1 MDNNDIHPE
10 ANPRRWAILGVLC
23 LSLLLIVVDNTI
35 VNVALPTF
43 VRDLHATTSQ
53 LQWIVD
59 AYTLFFACLLLTAGA
74 LGDRRGRKGMLTLGL
89 IVFGVASLAAALG
102 SSTGQLIAARAVMG
116 VGAAMIMPATLSILT
131 NVFTNPKERAAA
143 IGIWS
148 AVSGLAI
155 ALGPVAGG
163 FLLAHFWWGSIFLV
177 NVPIIAIAIIVGG
190 VMIPTSKDGSTA
202 KLDLKGAALSIIG
215 LGALVWAVIEAPSKG
230 WTSTPIVAAFAVGAL
245 VLVGFALLES
255 RLTDPMLNVRFFKN
269 MRFTAASLS
278 ITLLFFALTGFIFGV
293 AQYLQ
298 GVLGYS
304 ALGAGVRTLPFA
316 AAVMVFAP
324 LSPKLVD
331 RVGTKALVAGGLG
344 TFAIGLLIA
353 SSMKVDSS
361 YTLAM
366 VAMLVMGSGMGL
378 AMAPATESV
387 MGSLPREAAGV
398 GSAVND
404 TTRELGST
412 LGVAVGGSA
421 IASVYAGRIGD
432 ALAGQPI
439 PPAAL
444 KVAKDSLGGALA
456 VAQQAGERGPAL
468 TALARKAFTDGLRVD
483 TLITAGVAVLGMIVA
498 AAFLPSRADA
508 AVVEVDEL
516 EQELVSARF

>member
-1 MDNNDIHPE
+1 MDNIDIQPE

-43 VRDLHATTSQ
+43 VRELHATTSQ

-89 IVFGVASLAAALG
+89 IVFGAASLAAALG
-102 SSTGQLIAARAVMG
+102 SSTGQVIAARAVMG
-116 VGAAMIMPATLSILT
+116 IGAAMIMPATLSILT

-155 ALGPVAGG
+155 ALGPVSGG
-163 FLLAHFWWGSIFLV
+163 FLLEHFWWGSIFLV
-177 NVPIIAIAIIVGG
+177 NVPIVVIALIAGG
-190 VMIPTSKDGSTA
+190 AMIPTSKDGSTA
-202 KLDLKGAALSIIG
+202 KLDLKGATLSVIG

-230 WTSTPIVAAFAVGAL
+230 WTSTPILAAFAVGAV
-245 VLVGFALLES
+245 VLVAFAILEA

-304 ALGAGVRTLPFA
+304 ALSAGVRTLPFA

-324 LSPKLVD
+324 MSPKLVD

-344 TFAIGLLIA
+344 TFAVGLLIA
-353 SSMKVDSS
+353 STMKVDSPYS
-361 YTLAM
+361 LVM

-412 LGVAVGGSA
+412 LGVAIGGSA
-421 IASVYAGRIGD
+421 IASVYSGRIGD
-432 ALAGQPI
+432 ALAGQPL
-439 PPAAL
+439 PVAAL
-444 KVAKDSLGGALA
+444 KAAKDSLGGALA
-456 VAQQAGERGPAL
+456 VAQQAGEQGPAL
-468 TALARKAFTDGLRVD
+468 ATVARKAFTDGLRVD
-483 TLITAGVAVLGMIVA
+483 TLITAGVAVLGMIIA
-498 AAFLPSRADA
+498 AAFLPSRAEEA
-508 AVVEVDEL
+508 IIESSEE
-516 EQELVSARF
+516 EQELVSAMY

>member
-1 MDNNDIHPE
+1 
-10 ANPRRWAILGVLC
+10 
-23 LSLLLIVVDNTI
+23 
-35 VNVALPTF
+35 
-43 VRDLHATTSQ
+43 
-53 LQWIVD
+53 
-59 AYTLFFACLLLTAGA
+59 
-74 LGDRRGRKGMLTLGL
+74 
-89 IVFGVASLAAALG
+89 
-102 SSTGQLIAARAVMG
+102 
-116 VGAAMIMPATLSILT
+116 
-131 NVFTNPKERAAA
+131 
-143 IGIWS
+143 
-148 AVSGLAI
+148 
-155 ALGPVAGG
+155 
-163 FLLAHFWWGSIFLV
+163 
-177 NVPIIAIAIIVGG
+177 
-190 VMIPTSKDGSTA
+190 MIPTSKDGSTA

-361 YTLAM
+361 YTLVM